1 MAGAEGEGELLGR
14 VRALRMRYERQ
25 ETALREAVASRDELA
40 ELLDASTLYGDPE
53 VVEALRWSMSQ
64 AMCVCDERVEGL
76 RARLRRSEGDLDDAL
91 GELRRAGRR

>member
-14 VRALRMRYERQ
+14 VRSLRIRCEWR
-25 ETALREAVASRDELA
+25 EDELREAVASRGALA
-40 ELLDASTLYGDPE
+40 ELLDDSALYGDPE
-53 VVEALRWSMSQ
+53 VVEALRWSMNQ

>member
-14 VRALRMRYERQ
+14 VRSLRMRYERQ

-40 ELLDASTLYGDPE
+40 ELLDDSTLYGE
-53 VVEALRWSMSQ
+53 MEIAEALRWSMSQ
-64 AMCVCDERVEGL
+64 AMCACDERVEGL
-76 RARLRRSEGDLDDAL
+76 RTRLRRSEGDLDDAL

>member
-40 ELLDASTLYGDPE
+40 ELLDASMLYGE
-53 VVEALRWSMSQ
+53 MEIVEALRWSMSQ
-64 AMCVCDERVEGL
+64 AMCACDERVEGS
-76 RARLRRSEGDLDDAL
+76 RARLRRAEDELDDAL